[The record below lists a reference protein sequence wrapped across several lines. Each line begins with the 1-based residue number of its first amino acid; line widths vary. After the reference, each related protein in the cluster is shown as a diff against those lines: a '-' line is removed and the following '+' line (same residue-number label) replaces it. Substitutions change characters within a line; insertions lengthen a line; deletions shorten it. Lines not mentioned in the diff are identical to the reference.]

1 MSFLTI
7 NNVKIVGVS
16 ACVPS
21 KVEENL
27 TLPIFSSEKEARDV
41 IESTGI
47 ERKHVVEPGTTAS
60 DLTVQAVQD
69 LLKGLGWEASSVDAL
84 VYVCVS
90 RDYIA
95 LITSAILQ
103 DRLGFRQDCYCIDL
117 PLGCSG
123 WVYGI
128 AIPIIIFL
136 RGIVNIFIL
145 WLRKPRSKCSITVAV
160 LGAINV
166 MTFVAEIAMSIF
178 FMKKLQVVVSLVMT
192 ACCVSLM
199 IFFIVM
205 EKSKRLK
212 AWMQR
217 KFFL

>member
-1 MSFLTI
+1 MVLI
-7 NNVKIVGVS
+7 AI
-16 ACVPS
+16 
-21 KVEENL
+21 
-27 TLPIFSSEKEARDV
+27 
-41 IESTGI
+41 
-47 ERKHVVEPGTTAS
+47 
-60 DLTVQAVQD
+60 
-69 LLKGLGWEASSVDAL
+69 DAF
-84 VYVCVS
+84 
-90 RDYIA
+90 
-95 LITSAILQ
+95 AIMAYFHLYRFGG
-103 DRLGFRQDCYCIDL
+103 DD
-117 PLGCSG
+117 SG
-123 WVYGI
+123 WVYGV
-128 AIPIIIFL
+128 AIPIVIFL
-136 RGIVNIFIL
+136 WGIVNLFIL

-166 MTFVAEIAMSIF
+166 MTFVAELAMSIF